1 MDRKRIGI
9 IYRGGKGWIGGVYYI
24 QNIINALNLL
34 PDEDKPLIDIYT
46 ESKDKFK
53 DLRKITTYPYLFFN
67 QYKENKFLKQFGKF
81 SKFICYNFGKAIS
94 YATFNREDIF
104 VYPMVDG
111 NCKKI
116 LAWIPDFQ
124 EKYLPYLFNK
134 KDLWRREHTNRYI
147 ATHFRHLV
155 LSSHDSEND
164 FKKFYPEFKCQIHVL
179 HFAVTLPDYSQANI
193 EDLKNKYG
201 ISGKYL
207 FCPNQFWMHK
217 NHAFL
222 FRAYKKAL
230 DEGLNMQLI
239 CTGQLSDYRN
249 PDYIQQL
256 KDFISENHLESK
268 IKVLGFISRED
279 MLCLINNAHA
289 VIQPS
294 LFEGWS
300 TVVEDAKAVN
310 KFIFLSDIRVH
321 REQIDKNVCFFNPHN
336 EEDLCDKLLTV
347 KPTHEPRDY
356 QKSIKEFGFNFLDII
371 NQFNS

>member
-9 IYRGGKGWIGGVYYI
+9 IYCGGKGWIGGVYYI
-24 QNIINALNLL
+24 QNIINALNTL

-46 ESKDKFK
+46 EGKDKFV
-53 DLRKITTYPYLFFN
+53 DLKKVTGYPYLL
-67 QYKENKFLKQFGKF
+67 YNKFHENILLKCISLGLKAFCYSIGKRLSF
-81 SKFICYNFGKAIS
+81 VHYNKQDLFVFPNTDGDPKKA
-94 YATFNREDIF
+94 
-104 VYPMVDG
+104 
-111 NCKKI
+111 

-124 EKYLPYLFNK
+124 DKYLPQLFDK
-134 KDLWRREHTNRYI
+134 KGLKSRDRSNRYVADHI
-147 ATHFRHLV
+147 HHLV
-155 LSSHDSEND
+155 LSSYDCEND
-164 FKKFYPEFKCQIHVL
+164 FKKYFSGYQCQIHIL

-193 EDLKNKYG
+193 EDLRKKYG

-249 PDYIQQL
+249 PDYIKQL

-268 IKVLGFISRED
+268 IKVLGFISREN

-310 KFIFLSDIRVH
+310 KFIFLSDLKVH
-321 REQIDKNVCFFNPHN
+321 HEQINKNVCFFDPHD
-336 EEDLCDKLLTV
+336 EDDLCNKLLSV
-347 KPTHEPRDY
+347 KPAKVHRDY
-356 QKSIKEFGFNFLDII
+356 QKNIVKFGQDFLDII
-371 NQFNS
+371 NQYDF